1 MSSHAPMTASAQK
14 VRVCEKLM
22 PNLYVI
28 GGANGS
34 GKTTVSLS
42 LLPNFLQVFEYVN
55 ADAIAAGLS
64 PLNPQSMAIQAGRLM
79 LERLQTLTSS
89 GADFAFETTLAA
101 RTFVPFLQECAR
113 IGYTINLIYFWLQS
127 PDLAVARVARRVKS
141 GGHSIPEDTIRRRYE
156 RGRKNLISL
165 YLPLCDSWI
174 VYDNSEPIFKL
185 VAECSMGTESVIYE
199 PEIWKQIVGGT
210 ND

>member
-1 MSSHAPMTASAQK
+1 
-14 VRVCEKLM
+14 M

-42 LLPNFLQVFEYVN
+42 LLPNLLEVFEYVN

-64 PLNPQSMAIQAGRLM
+64 PLNPESMAIQAGRLM
-79 LERLQTLTSS
+79 LERLRTLTSS

-101 RTFVPFLQECAR
+101 RTFVPFLRDCKAKDY
-113 IGYTINLIYFWLQS
+113 IINLIYFWLQS
-127 PDLAVARVARRVKS
+127 PDLAVERVARRVAS
-141 GGHSIPEDTIRRRYE
+141 GGHSIPEDVTRRRYKQ
-156 RGRKNLISL
+156 GRKNLSEL

-174 VYDNSEPIFKL
+174 VYDNSESTFKL
-185 VAECSMGTESVIYE
+185 VAECGMGLNLIIYE
-199 PEIWKQIVGGT
+199 PEIWNQIIGGI
-210 ND
+210 NG